1 MKHVDSSLREIAK
14 KSRILTLKILNNSKS
29 PHIGSCF
36 SVIDILVAAFDYKFS
51 KRRFDDIDVLLSK
64 GHAAAAL
71 YAVLFEFG
79 EIGEQDMDSYCKNGS
94 SFYGHVDNLASS
106 HIPLATGSLGHG
118 LPYAIGLALSA
129 KIEKR
134 NNHLSIVV
142 LSDGELDEG
151 TTWESLL
158 IASHLRLN
166 NLVVVVD
173 RNFLQSFESTEETLA
188 LEPLTEKFESFGW
201 IVRNVDGHDFESI
214 QSGFQIEEKPLC
226 LIAKTIKGRGVSFME
241 NSVPWHYKPPIGDD
255 FQNALLELERP
266 E

>member
-1 MKHVDSSLREIAK
+1 MNLDNSSLREIAK
-14 KSRILTLKILNNSKS
+14 KSRILTLKILNESKS

-36 SVIDILVAAFDYKFS
+36 SVIDILVSAFEYKFS
-51 KRRFDDIDVLLSK
+51 KRKFEDIQVLLSK

-79 EIGEQDMDSYCKNGS
+79 KLSEEELASYCKNGS
-94 SFYGHVDNLASS
+94 SFYGHVDNLASP

-129 KIEKR
+129 KI
-134 NNHLSIVV
+134 NQDQNHLSIVV
-142 LSDGELDEG
+142 MSDGELDEG

-166 NLVVVVD
+166 NLVIIVD
-173 RNFLQSFESTEETLA
+173 RNFLQSFENTEETLA
-188 LEPLTEKFESFGW
+188 LEPLREKFESFGW
-201 IVRNVDGHDFESI
+201 IVRNVDGHNFESI
-214 QSGFQIEEKPLC
+214 QSGFHVGDKPLC
-226 LIAKTIKGRGVSFME
+226 LIATTTKGNGVSFME
-241 NSVPWHYKPPIGDD
+241 NSVPWHYRPPVGEDYEK
-255 FQNALLELERP
+255 ALIELEGS